1 MGGPVRTL
9 GLSARAVWRESV
21 TRLVDAW
28 RPAGLVAA
36 LAAAAA
42 VAVGCSTTPPDG
54 SGTHRAAS
62 SSSPIAIAP
71 DGATLWVVNP
81 DADSV
86 TPIDL
91 RSGTAGTPVAVGAE
105 PWAVALTPD
114 GAVVVLNRLG
124 GSLTRLDAN
133 GRRDVD
139 VGPELGGMALSPTG
153 AFAYVSVSSA
163 DEVVRVDLARMEV
176 VARYAVGRLP
186 GSLAVAPTH
195 GGVADEAVVVVAHRL
210 ARAGTTGSDTAAGI
224 ADAGVDSREAWLTLI
239 TAGSQS
245 EAVIVP
251 YAFGAANVLTGL
263 ALAGDHVY
271 VTHMLNRPGPP
282 RDFEHTVS
290 GALSTVSLETATE
303 RLERRVHLNE
313 ASFSTPV
320 NGPSAVALTRD
331 GATAYLTLAGS
342 DAVMGVDLR
351 DPTEPRLL
359 GFWPTGANPRGIVL
373 DRDEARAYVM
383 NYLSRD
389 VSVLDLK
396 ELSLRRELARIDV
409 VAETLD
415 PELAR
420 GKRLFNNASDPRIS
434 QLGWIA
440 CASCHPDGGSDGTT
454 WSTPE
459 GLRQTMP
466 LWRLEG
472 TAPFHASAT
481 RDEIQ
486 DFEAEIEGLM
496 AGTGLAPGPVSPLLG
511 EPNGGRSA
519 DLDALAA
526 YVLRGIRVPRAAAG
540 DPATLALGREVFAV
554 AGCADC
560 HGGPAWTRSS
570 LPGPVGTLAPNGE
583 VQVAAALR
591 DVGTFDED
599 AEGLGADGFDVPTL
613 LGLHATAP
621 YLHDGS
627 AITLADVLANTRH
640 VPGWLDG
647 AEREALVAFL
657 DSIDEATP
665 PFE

>member
-1 MGGPVRTL
+1 M
-9 GLSARAVWRESV
+9 SV
-21 TRLVDAW
+21 TRRVNVL
-28 RPAGLVAA
+28 RPVGLVAA

-42 VAVGCSTTPPDG
+42 VAVGCSTSAPDG
-54 SGTHRAAS
+54 GGASRIAS

-71 DGATLWVVNP
+71 DGVTLWVVNP
-81 DADSV
+81 AADSV
-86 TPIDL
+86 TPVDL
-91 RSGTAGTPVAVGAE
+91 RSLTAGAPVPVGRE
-105 PWAVALTPD
+105 PWAVAVTPD
-114 GAVVVLNRLG
+114 GAVVVMNRLG

-139 VGPELGGMALSPTG
+139 VGPELGGLALSPTG
-153 AFAYVSVSSA
+153 AFAFVSVSSA
-163 DEVVRVDLARMEV
+163 DEVARVDLARMEV
-176 VARYAVGRLP
+176 DARYAVGRLP
-186 GSLAVAPTH
+186 WSIAVAPTH
-195 GGVADEAVVVVAHRL
+195 GGVADESIVVVAHRL
-210 ARAGTTGSDTAAGI
+210 ARPGTTGPGTAAGF
-224 ADAGVDSREAWLTLI
+224 ADAGGDGREAWLTLI

-245 EAVIVP
+245 EAVIAP
-251 YAFGAANVLTGL
+251 YAFGSANLLAGL
-263 ALAGDHVY
+263 ALDGDHVY

-290 GALSTVSLETATE
+290 GAFSTISLDTAAE

-313 ASFSTPV
+313 PSFSTPV

-342 DAVMGVDLR
+342 DAVMGVDLS
-351 DPTEPRLL
+351 DPTTPRLL

-373 DRDEARAYVM
+373 DRDDARAYVM

-389 VSVLDLK
+389 VSVLDL
-396 ELSLRRELARIDV
+396 EEPSLRLELARIEV
-409 VAETLD
+409 VTETLD

-459 GLRQTMP
+459 GPRQTMS

-496 AGTGLAPGPVSPLLG
+496 AGTGLAPGPVSRLLG
-511 EPNGGRSA
+511 EPNGGRST

-526 YVLRGIRVPRAAAG
+526 YVLRGIRAPRAAEG
-540 DPATLALGREVFAV
+540 DPAAVALGRAVFAE
-554 AGCADC
+554 AACADC
-560 HGGPAWTRSS
+560 HGGPAWTRSA
-570 LPGPVGTLAPNGE
+570 LPGPVGTLAPHGE
-583 VQVAAALR
+583 VEVSAALR
-591 DVGTFDED
+591 DVGTFE
-599 AEGLGADGFDVPTL
+599 EGSVGLGANGFDVPSL

-627 AITLADVLANTRH
+627 AITLADVLANPRH
-640 VPGWLDG
+640 VPEWLDA
-647 AEREALVAFL
+647 AEREALEAFL
-657 DSIDEATP
+657 LSIDEETP
-665 PFE
+665 PFD